1 VTRLYYTYKFCYGI
15 FDKIIYKLDYSASKH
30 RQFPNWFM
38 TALSTFGLGFQLL
51 GMAVLIAIN
60 KIDLIIPIILFANIG
75 LLGFII
81 IRKLLPN
88 K

>member
-1 VTRLYYTYKFCYGI
+1 
-15 FDKIIYKLDYSASKH
+15 
-30 RQFPNWFM
+30 M